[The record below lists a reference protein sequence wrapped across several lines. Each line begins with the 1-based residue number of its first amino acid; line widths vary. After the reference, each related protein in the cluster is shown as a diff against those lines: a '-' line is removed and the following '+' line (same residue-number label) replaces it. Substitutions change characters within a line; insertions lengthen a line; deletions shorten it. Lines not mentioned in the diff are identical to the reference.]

1 MALPAELHSFVH
13 GDAASIEMTGPAR
26 RVALVTGAGRGI
38 GRAVA
43 LRLAAEGH
51 AVALCARSV
60 DELRV
65 VAEQIGRGNA
75 LVSADDLSDQ
85 AAPKRITEAVLAR
98 FGRIDV
104 LVNNAA
110 VSPVWRRAEDTEA
123 AEWAVIMDTNVRGA
137 FLLTQAVGRG
147 MLERG
152 SGSIVNVASIG
163 GLVALP
169 RLVAYCAGKAA
180 LIGMTKVL
188 AVEWADRGI
197 RVNVVAPG
205 YVETS
210 MTAGLR
216 RHPRLGP
223 ELVASTPVGRLARPD
238 EIAEAV
244 VFLAS
249 ERASFI
255 TGSTLVVDGGWTA
268 Q

>member
-1 MALPAELHSFVH
+1 MS
-13 GDAASIEMTGPAR
+13 AAAGK
-26 RVALVTGAGRGI
+26 VALVTGAGRGI

-43 LRLAAEGH
+43 LRLAAAGH
-51 AVALCARSV
+51 DVALCARSA
-60 DELRV
+60 DELRA
-65 VAEQIGRGNA
+65 VAEQIGHERA
-75 LVSADDLSDQ
+75 LVSADDLSDR

-123 AEWAVIMDTNVRGA
+123 ADWAVIMDTNVRGA

-152 SGSIVNVASIG
+152 AGSIVNVASIG

-205 YVETS
+205 YVETP

-216 RHPRLGP
+216 SHPRLGP
-223 ELVASTPVGRLARPD
+223 ELIESTPIGRLARPD

-249 ERASFI
+249 DRASFI
-255 TGSTLVVDGGWTA
+255 TGATLVVDGGWTA